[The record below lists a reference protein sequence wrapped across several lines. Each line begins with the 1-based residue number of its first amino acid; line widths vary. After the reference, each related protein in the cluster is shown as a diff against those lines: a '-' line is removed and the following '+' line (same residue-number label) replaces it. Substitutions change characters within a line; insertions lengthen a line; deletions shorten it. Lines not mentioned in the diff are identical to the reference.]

1 MENNN
6 KGYKFYGDYNTVT
19 VEQEFLM
26 KLVNKNLNDIF
37 DELSFVASYLHS
49 IIIND
54 NDSKTLVIYGT
65 SHYSV
70 LKVLLVYFEW
80 QLTSEFPIVMLDI
93 HELYTLAGWEG
104 VKTYIRNKTHF
115 TCFLGDIKYRF
126 VYDME

>member
-26 KLVNKNLNDIF
+26 KLVNKNLNDIIY
-37 DELSFVASYLHS
+37 ELSFVASYLHS

-54 NDSKTLVIYGT
+54 KDSKTLVIYET

-80 QLTSEFPIVMLDI
+80 QLTSEFPIAMLDI
-93 HELYTLAGWEG
+93 HEL
-104 VKTYIRNKTHF
+104 
-115 TCFLGDIKYRF
+115 
-126 VYDME
+126 